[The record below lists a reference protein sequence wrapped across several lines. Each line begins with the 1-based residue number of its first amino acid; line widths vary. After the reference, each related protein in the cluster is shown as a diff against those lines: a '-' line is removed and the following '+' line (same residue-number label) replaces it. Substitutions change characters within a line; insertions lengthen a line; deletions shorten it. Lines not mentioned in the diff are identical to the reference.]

1 MLEGFF
7 KGLHR
12 IGTRPVADESLAEG
26 LIVLLQGQQTFPLEL
41 VGTGRRQSEIS
52 LIANREGACT
62 QRHHCLAVLS
72 IDPAIPANRPNVAAY
87 IEGVHVGYLPSYL
100 STRYREWLK
109 SWSLCRA
116 SVHCRAMLHAER
128 TVIGGGLGEYRV
140 KLDVEVPFRMTT
152 IQA

>member
-1 MLEGFF
+1 M
-7 KGLHR
+7 
-12 IGTRPVADESLAEG
+12 
-26 LIVLLQGQQTFPLEL
+26 
-41 VGTGRRQSEIS
+41 
-52 LIANREGACT
+52 
-62 QRHHCLAVLS
+62 LS

-116 SVHCRAMLHAER
+116 SVHCRAMFHAER